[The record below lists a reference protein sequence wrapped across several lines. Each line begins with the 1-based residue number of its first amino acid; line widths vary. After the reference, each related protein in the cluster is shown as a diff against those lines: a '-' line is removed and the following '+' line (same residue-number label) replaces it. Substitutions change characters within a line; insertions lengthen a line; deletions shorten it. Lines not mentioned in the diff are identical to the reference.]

1 MPFSSNVAPQ
11 IQASDPRLIKNP
23 FVCNTKA
30 QIRLSLDKDPRRFK
44 GDTQLT
50 HKVELENGNTLLH
63 NPTDEKLSFMIGK
76 NPIQREEYTDIS
88 KYDYEV
94 SAEQLNKTSKV
105 KHEKGIPLSF
115 LQIKTEEEGME
126 WYANHYP
133 KLPTE
138 LLPII
143 ARYHWGEPITKK
155 SIKNEKKKIQKKLQ
169 QKGLK
174 VLTKVENNNNPYV
187 VKFD

>member
-1 MPFSSNVAPQ
+1 MSFPIIAPQ
-11 IQASDPRLIKNP
+11 RNEADPTLLKNP

-44 GDTQLT
+44 GDTQLA
-50 HKVELENGNTLLH
+50 HKVELSNGNTLLH

-76 NPIQREEYTDIS
+76 APIHREEYSDIS

-94 SAEQLNKTSKV
+94 SAEELNKTSKV
-105 KHEKGIPLSF
+105 KHERGLPLSF
-115 LQIKTEEEGME
+115 LQIKTEVEGIE

-155 SIKNEKKKIQKKLQ
+155 AIKNEKKKILKKAQ

-174 VLTKVENNNNPYV
+174 VLTKADNNNNPYEI
-187 VKFD
+187 KFD

>member
-1 MPFSSNVAPQ
+1 MSDLK
-11 IQASDPRLIKNP
+11 SDPILIKNP
-23 FVCNTKA
+23 FVCNSA
-30 QIRLSLDKDPRRFK
+30 RQVRLSLDKDPRRFK
-44 GDTQLT
+44 GDSQLV
-50 HKVELENGNTLLH
+50 HKVDLENGNTLLH
-63 NPTDEKLSFMIGK
+63 NPTDEKLSFMFGK
-76 NPIQREEYTDIS
+76 MDIREEMKQMTDIS

-94 SAEQLNKTSKV
+94 SAEKLNENSKV
-105 KHEKGIPLSF
+105 KHTKGLPLSF

-133 KLPTE
+133 KLPTD

-155 SIKNEKKKIQKKLQ
+155 GLKNEKKKIKKKVEK
-169 QKGLK
+169 KGL
-174 VLTKVENNNNPYV
+174 TIQTRETNNNNPFI